1 MAPPFP
7 DGSIANPTNARP
19 LCHHWFR
26 HRKSGPR
33 HGSNYLVRT
42 PAIESVLPGQRLN
55 SQNEGATSDKL
66 ISSGA
71 SDFLCT
77 CAAGTVAWQ
86 APLRQVSFEA
96 VPCNYPRRLELKGQS
111 FKCAERIACRD
122 QDLAFVGNETFG
134 KYLQRNADRHRAINI
149 QSNWSGAC
157 EYLKSVARQRWS

>member
-1 MAPPFP
+1 M
-7 DGSIANPTNARP
+7 SP
-19 LCHHWFR
+19 LV
-26 HRKSGPR
+26 
-33 HGSNYLVRT
+33 LVPT
-42 PAIESVLPGQRLN
+42 PAIASVFARSTPE
-55 SQNEGATSDKL
+55 SQNEGATSHPIASDKL
-66 ISSGA
+66 ISSGGNGSA
-71 SDFLCT
+71 FLCT

-111 FKCAERIACRD
+111 FKCAERVACRD